1 MLKTEVFWGSWI
13 IKITYKRYSSGPLQ
27 SLVSTCQW
35 HESCLLSMG
44 ANFHLVCWAEISA
57 WLPFMMSL
65 KAWLPKYFS
74 NQAQVFILLGKLLRP
89 IVEILVPW
97 PASLHKSQCFFLKV
111 RLEKLQKPKQPLI
124 NVGYSRTML
133 VILEQKYCEVMNL
146 TVLKVIMNRHL
157 NFLSQNLLISIW
169 LLFVFS
175 IWGSLHV
182 CIFNII
188 VLLLT
193 ISHVRASF
201 SDPGKMGS
209 SVRHS
214 ASFFIF
220 FFLFCIFVFCLQFIL
235 MAIS

>member
-1 MLKTEVFWGSWI
+1 M
-13 IKITYKRYSSGPLQ
+13 
-27 SLVSTCQW
+27 SLVFCPWGQ
-35 HESCLLSMG
+35 
-44 ANFHLVCWAEISA
+44 ISI
-57 WLPFMMSL
+57 WFVGLRFQPGYPSWWVL
-65 KAWLPKYFS
+65 KLGYQNDKGKYFS
-74 NQAQVFILLGKLLRP
+74 NQAQVFILLGKVAKTNNYCGD
-89 IVEILVPW
+89 IGSMASILPQI
-97 PASLHKSQCFFLKV
+97 PMFFLKV

-146 TVLKVIMNRHL
+146 TVLKAIVNRHL

-214 ASFFIF
+214 ASFFVF
-220 FFLFCIFVFCLQFIL
+220 SFCFVVLFFVFDLSWWL
-235 MAIS
+235 

>member
-1 MLKTEVFWGSWI
+1 M
-13 IKITYKRYSSGPLQ
+13 
-27 SLVSTCQW
+27 
-35 HESCLLSMG
+35 
-44 ANFHLVCWAEISA
+44 
-57 WLPFMMSL
+57 
-65 KAWLPKYFS
+65 
-74 NQAQVFILLGKLLRP
+74 
-89 IVEILVPW
+89 EILIPW
-97 PASLHKSQCFFLKV
+97 PASLHKSQRFFLKV
-111 RLEKLQKPKQPLI
+111 RREKLQKPKQPLI
-124 NVGYSRTML
+124 NVDYSRTML

>member
-1 MLKTEVFWGSWI
+1 MIRGNILVTKLK
-13 IKITYKRYSSGPLQ
+13 
-27 SLVSTCQW
+27 
-35 HESCLLSMG
+35 CL
-44 ANFHLVCWAEISA
+44 FYQE
-57 WLPFMMSL
+57 
-65 KAWLPKYFS
+65 
-74 NQAQVFILLGKLLRP
+74 KLLRP

-124 NVGYSRTML
+124 NIGYSRTML

-214 ASFFIF
+214 ASFLIF
-220 FFLFCIFVFCLQFIL
+220 FFLFCIFCFLSSIYLDGYQL
-235 MAIS
+235 RGSTLLLL

>member
-1 MLKTEVFWGSWI
+1 M
-13 IKITYKRYSSGPLQ
+13 
-27 SLVSTCQW
+27 
-35 HESCLLSMG
+35 
-44 ANFHLVCWAEISA
+44 
-57 WLPFMMSL
+57 
-65 KAWLPKYFS
+65 
-74 NQAQVFILLGKLLRP
+74 
-89 IVEILVPW
+89 EILVPW

-133 VILEQKYCEVMNL
+133 VILEQRYCEVMNL

-214 ASFFIF
+214 TSFFVF
-220 FFLFCIFVFCLQFIL
+220 PFCFVVLFFVFRLSWWLLAKRKYIF
-235 MAIS
+235 AYVSPDREKTNP